1 MKQQQQ
7 PRSPESDV
15 AEGTGAQRGP
25 FLCPGFVSFAALA
38 KSRWDIMRGSIAVG
52 LPPPMMSSIIIRQ
65 IKNDLI
71 FKVVMIDLNHC

>member
-25 FLCPGFVSFAALA
+25 FFVSRLRLIRSA
-38 KSRWDIMRGSIAVG
+38 GEVEVG
-52 LPPPMMSSIIIRQ
+52 HYAGVNCCRTSPPDDEFDNNQ
-65 IKNDLI
+65 ANQK
-71 FKVVMIDLNHC
+71 